1 MPTGIENKGDM
12 DKPLI
17 SFSISCYNQESFIRE
32 AVEGAF
38 SQTYSPLE
46 IIISDDCSKD
56 RTFEIV
62 QQMAAAYKG
71 PHTVRLNRNERNLGI
86 SGNAN
91 RVSALCQGELVVGA
105 AGDDISVPERTS
117 ITVQAWNDSGR
128 KATTIFSHY
137 IVIDESGRLV
147 EGAAEIGM
155 SEGAIK
161 LVHEQRNIA
170 GFLRRRRPH
179 VTGCACAISRKLL
192 TLFGPLPE
200 TVTYEDTA
208 FCFRTILA
216 AGVFTFIDAPLV
228 KYRRHRQ
235 NLTFALHQVRPQSV
249 AAFEEVQRKRR
260 IELDRYV
267 EVYKCFAADAER
279 AMQHGLISPEQYPGV
294 KKQILKEGRRFELK
308 SEILVAP
315 WFRRLCIFFQLYSNT
330 IRPRE
335 LLEHSPH
342 LLPRILYCAALTTRN
357 RISYQK

>member
-1 MPTGIENKGDM
+1 M

-32 AVEGAF
+32 AVQGAF

-46 IIISDDCSKD
+46 IVISDDCSKD
-56 RTFEIV
+56 RTFDIA
-62 QQMAAAYKG
+62 QQMVAAYKG
-71 PHTVRLNRNERNLGI
+71 PHTVQLNRNERNLGI

-91 RVSALCQGELVVGA
+91 RASALCHGELIVGA

-128 KATTIFSHY
+128 KATTIFSRY
-137 IVIDESGRLV
+137 VVIDESGRSV
-147 EGAAEIGM
+147 EGATEVGL
-155 SEGAIK
+155 SEGTIK
-161 LVHEQRNIA
+161 LVHEQVNIA
-170 GFLRRRRPH
+170 GFIRRRRPH
-179 VTGCACAISRKLL
+179 ITGCAYAISQKLL

-216 AGVFTFIDAPLV
+216 GGVFTFIDSPLV
-228 KYRRHRQ
+228 KYRRHGN

-249 AAFEEVQRKRR
+249 AVFEEVQRKRR
-260 IELDRYV
+260 IELDRYI

-279 AMQHGLISPEQYPGV
+279 AMQQGLIPPEEYPSV
-294 KKQILKEGRRFELK
+294 KKQILKEGRRFQLK
-308 SEILVAP
+308 SELLIQP

-342 LLPRILYCAALTTRN
+342 LLPRTLYCTALTARN
-357 RISYQK
+357 RIPYQKQKRLP